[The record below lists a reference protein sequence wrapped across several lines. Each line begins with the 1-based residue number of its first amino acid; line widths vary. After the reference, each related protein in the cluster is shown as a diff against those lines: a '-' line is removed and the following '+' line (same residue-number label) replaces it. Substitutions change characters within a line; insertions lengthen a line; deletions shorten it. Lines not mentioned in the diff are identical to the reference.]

1 MQARTLSASR
11 GAALA
16 LACGLS
22 LSSAALAQE
31 MPTIID
37 VEGVNFDTQLDIDG
51 RSFELLGS
59 GLFTY
64 MIWDAYVGAYYQA
77 SGFPRPAPLG
87 DVPRHLVLEY
97 FHAIEAED
105 FVDTTRQGVTQNID
119 EAQLEAL
126 SDPLQAFNASYR
138 DVVPGDRYAL
148 TWTGDQLRLSY
159 NGEVIHR
166 SDSEALA
173 SALFAIWLG
182 DEPAQES
189 FKQDLLG
196 KSR

>member
-1 MQARTLSASR
+1 MQALTRPRTW

-16 LACGLS
+16 LAYALS
-22 LSSAALAQE
+22 LSPTAVAQE
-31 MPTIID
+31 IPTIID
-37 VEGVNFDTQLDIDG
+37 VEGVNFDTRLDIDG
-51 RSFELLGS
+51 RSYELLGS

-105 FVDTTRQGVTQNID
+105 FADTTRQGVARNVD
-119 EAQLEAL
+119 DAQLAAL
-126 SDPLQAFNASYR
+126 SAPLRAFNASYR
-138 DVVPGDRYAL
+138 DVAPGDRYAL
-148 TWTGDQLRLSY
+148 TWTGDELRLSY

-166 SDSEALA
+166 SDSQALA

-182 DEPAQES
+182 DDPAQES

-196 KSR
+196 RSR

>member
-1 MQARTLSASR
+1 MQARTLSGTW

-31 MPTIID
+31 IPTIID
-37 VEGVNFDTQLDIDG
+37 VEGVNFDTQLDIGG

-64 MIWDAYVGAYYQA
+64 MLWDAYVGAYYQA

-97 FHAIEAED
+97 LHTIEAED
-105 FVDTTRQGVTQNID
+105 FADTTRQGVARNVD
-119 EAQLEAL
+119 EAQLAAL

-148 TWTGDQLRLSY
+148 TWTGDELRLSY

-166 SDSEALA
+166 SDNQALA

-196 KSR
+196 RSR

>member
-1 MQARTLSASR
+1 MHADTLFKTW
-11 GAALA
+11 GAIFA

-22 LSSAALAQE
+22 LSSAASAQE
-31 MPTIID
+31 IPTIID

-77 SGFPRPAPLG
+77 SGFARPAPLG

-105 FVDTTRQGVTQNID
+105 FADTTSQGVAQNVD
-119 EAQLEAL
+119 DAQLQAL
-126 SDPLQAFNASYR
+126 SDALQAFNASYR
-138 DVVPGDRYAL
+138 DVMPGDRYAL
-148 TWTGDQLRLSY
+148 TWTGDELRLSY

-166 SDSEALA
+166 SDNQALA